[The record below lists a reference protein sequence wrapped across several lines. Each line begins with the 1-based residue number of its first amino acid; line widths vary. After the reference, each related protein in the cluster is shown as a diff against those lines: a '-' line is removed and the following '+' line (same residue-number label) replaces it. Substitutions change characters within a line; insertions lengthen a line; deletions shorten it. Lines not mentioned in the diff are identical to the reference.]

1 MKLISILM
9 SVYNESLNYVQK
21 SVNSILAQTYSKIE
35 LIIIIDDPTNRP
47 VINYLYGV
55 KNKFD
60 NVKICINEKNRG
72 LIYSLNEGI
81 KLCEGYYVARMDAD
95 DISLFSRLKEEVNF
109 LEHNEYDI
117 VGSNYYKINSMDT
130 IIDKTNYAGNNFQVK
145 KRLQKINCVGHP
157 TWLLKKTVYEELNG
171 YRNIYS
177 CEDYDFL
184 LRASLRGYKIGVFE
198 TPLLKY
204 RINENG
210 ISQQNSIRQKIIS
223 NLLAKNY
230 KRNEILD
237 LDWLNE
243 YLNSDKYKRKVNKE
257 KKLFKLKKNIKKYI
271 KINNLN

>member
-1 MKLISILM
+1 M

>member
-1 MKLISILM
+1 M

-55 KNKFD
+55 RNKFD

-257 KKLFKLKKNIKKYI
+257 KKLFKLKKNIKKCI

>member
-55 KNKFD
+55 RNKFD

-237 LDWLNE
+237 LNWLNE

-257 KKLFKLKKNIKKYI
+257 KKLFKLKKNIKKCI

>member
-243 YLNSDKYKRKVNKE
+243 YLNSNKYKRKVNKE